1 MRFLNADKFHGQIIC
16 KGLDHG
22 SMTKWSQG
30 KVEGVTTVGQRRSR
44 LPPRTM
50 EGQVTT
56 GQGRSHGCQPVV
68 AYVIRMIVRESM
80 VGAMMGQSSNKSGMI
95 DSA

>member
-1 MRFLNADKFHGQIIC
+1 MA
-16 KGLDHG
+16 
-22 SMTKWSQG
+22 KWSQG

-50 EGQVTT
+50 DQGQATT
-56 GQGRSHGCQPVV
+56 GQGRSHGCQPMV